1 MFEFW
6 VKWANAH
13 FFANPT
19 TSIKKSQEI
28 NQNLRDS
35 CFAMK
40 SKWNVATF

>member
-13 FFANPT
+13 FLANPT
-19 TSIKKSQEI
+19 TSKKITGNKPS
-28 NQNLRDS
+28 NLRDS

-40 SKWNVATF
+40 STWDLATF